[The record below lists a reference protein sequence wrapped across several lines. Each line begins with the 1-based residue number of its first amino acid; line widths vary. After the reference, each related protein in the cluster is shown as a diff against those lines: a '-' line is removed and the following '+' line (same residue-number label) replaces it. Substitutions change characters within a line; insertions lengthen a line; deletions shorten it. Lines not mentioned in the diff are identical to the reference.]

1 MDIIEI
7 IRQDYA
13 RFPQEPTYS
22 IYAENVYFQDPMTKF
37 RGIKKYTQM
46 INFMAKWFLDIKL
59 ELHHISRE
67 NNAIATTWT
76 LNWTTPLPWKPRIT
90 ITGRSEL
97 LLNSEQLIISH
108 IDYWENSRLDVA
120 KQHLFQLKR

>member
-7 IRQDYA
+7 IRQDYI

-37 RGIKKYTQM
+37 RGIKKYQQM

-59 ELHHISRE
+59 ELHNISRE

-108 IDYWENSRLDVA
+108 IDYWENSRLNVA
-120 KQHLFQLKR
+120 KQHFFS